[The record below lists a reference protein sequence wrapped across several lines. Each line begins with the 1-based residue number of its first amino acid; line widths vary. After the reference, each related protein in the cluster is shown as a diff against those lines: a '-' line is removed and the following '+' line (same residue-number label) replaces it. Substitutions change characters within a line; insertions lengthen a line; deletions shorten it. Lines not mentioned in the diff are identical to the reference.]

1 MNKLKHLTGH
11 RNITHTLWPTIG
23 LCIGYVATE
32 SVYLKYL
39 MLGITVCHLL
49 HIFADCKVITTYPKT
64 GRKLHEPVVVD
75 VNEIS

>member
-23 LCIGYVATE
+23 LCIGCVATE
-32 SVYLKYL
+32 YVSLKYL
-39 MLGITVCHLL
+39 LLGIAVCHLL
-49 HIFADCKVITTYPKT
+49 HLFVDCKFITIDTKT
-64 GRKLHEPVVVD
+64 GRKLHEPVTVD